1 MSVLFKVCKRTIER
15 GNYPVDMK
23 DRIDAF
29 YKAELIN
36 MEEHTILTGMLA
48 K

>member
-36 MEEHTILTGMLA
+36 MKSILF
-48 K
+48 